1 MTVFGFAG
9 DISSVNSGAS
19 SDNPGTS
26 SVNGTIGIFPKE
38 QKGEMQLRYQQ
49 HTVQGRSDHIHMT
62 YVICAYPWKAQKS
75 GLELSL
81 VAKSIF
87 DNYVHFDKYDRE

>member
-38 QKGEMQLRYQQ
+38 QKGEMQFTYQR
-49 HTVQGRSDHIHMT
+49 HTVQGHSHHIHDMCKPLEST
-62 YVICAYPWKAQKS
+62 KKWFRSILS
-75 GLELSL
+75 G
-81 VAKSIF
+81 KK
-87 DNYVHFDKYDRE
+87 HFR

>member
-38 QKGEMQLRYQQ
+38 QKGEMQFTYQRQ
-49 HTVQGRSDHIHMT
+49 DFSAGGGWRVAGGGWR
-62 YVICAYPWKAQKS
+62 VRGS
-75 GLELSL
+75 GWR
-81 VAKSIF
+81 VAGGGWRVAGLK
-87 DNYVHFDKYDRE
+87 

>member
-1 MTVFGFAG
+1 
-9 DISSVNSGAS
+9 
-19 SDNPGTS
+19 
-26 SVNGTIGIFPKE
+26 
-38 QKGEMQLRYQQ
+38 MQLTYQQ

-62 YVICAYPWKAQKS
+62 YVHTLGKHKKS

>member
-19 SDNPGTS
+19 SDKPGTS

-38 QKGEMQLRYQQ
+38 QKGEVQFTYQQ
-49 HTVQGRSDHIHMT
+49 HTAQGHSHHIHMT
-62 YVICAYPWKAQKS
+62 YVQA
-75 GLELSL
+75 L
-81 VAKSIF
+81 
-87 DNYVHFDKYDRE
+87 

>member
-19 SDNPGTS
+19 SNSPSSS

-38 QKGEMQLRYQQ
+38 QKGEMQLTYQQ

-62 YVICAYPWKAQKS
+62 YVHTLGKHKKS

-87 DNYVHFDKYDRE
+87 DNYVHFDKDDGE